1 MSGKSPNLSLFSA
14 FLIIVILLCACERK
28 DTDTFIVSDNGIA
41 ADETAQSSPQS
52 DRIDFS
58 EREDVRHTTDNLKD
72 TPENLLNSDSI
83 IFQVTD
89 DFDNDGN
96 CETFAFD
103 GDTTLDGDSSY
114 GSLLYAANG
123 KIEIV
128 YEDAVYEDIFVF
140 DVGDGTKYLCLRV
153 NEGHNKSLI
162 YGVEKGLPKAAV
174 ISDIGERFTILSN
187 DEFTIEHSALDGI
200 SLGGG
205 HTVKPYYFYY
215 DHGFHEYG
223 ATEISVEEFMGY
235 DNASEYLSYVKDK
248 GGEIES
254 VLRRNNHI
262 IHINYTC
269 DIPDALQSVQQN
281 LNLTLSEKDNILT
294 LAEEND
300 GVYIDAMIPEIAV
313 F

>member
-1 MSGKSPNLSLFSA
+1 MRKILSFSA
-14 FLIIVILLCACERK
+14 FLIIVILLCACETK
-28 DTDTFIVSDNGIA
+28 DTDTLSVSDNGIS
-41 ADETAQSSPQS
+41 ADETTQSSPQS
-52 DRIDFS
+52 DSINFS
-58 EREDVRHTTDNLKD
+58 EREDV
-72 TPENLLNSDSI
+72 PEDLLNSDSI

-89 DFDNDGN
+89 DFDNDGS

-103 GDTTLDGDSSY
+103 GKTTLNGDCSY

-128 YEDAVYEDIFVF
+128 YEDAVYDDIFIF
-140 DVGDGTKYLCLRV
+140 DVSDGTKYLCLRV

-174 ISDIGERFTILSN
+174 ISGIGERFTILSN

-200 SLGGG
+200 SSGGG

-215 DHGFHEYG
+215 DNGFHEYG
-223 ATEISVEEFMGY
+223 AAEISVEEFMRY
-235 DNASEYLSYVKDK
+235 DNASDYLSYVKNK

-269 DIPDALQSVQQN
+269 DISDALQPVRQN
-281 LNLTLSEKDNILT
+281 LNLTLSEKDSILT
-294 LAEEND
+294 LEEEND
-300 GVYIDAMIPEIAV
+300 DVYIDAMIPEIAV
-313 F
+313 Y